1 MAVVWFCPDCWSE
14 VSEADA
20 TCPACGSVL
29 KGGRERNF
37 VQKLIAALRHPEP
50 ETAVRAAHTLGGLGA
65 KEAVPALIETLT
77 RSDDPYLLDA
87 VAGSLGELEAAEA
100 IPALRSVLRSSYLV
114 ARIAAAKALGRLGTP
129 EALAVLEEARQDQ
142 SESVRQAVEEQL
154 AERRN
159 LPPSS

>member
-1 MAVVWFCPDCWSE
+1 MAVVWFCPECWSE

-20 TCPACGSVL
+20 TCPACGAVL
-29 KGGRERNF
+29 KGGRERSF

-50 ETAVRAAHTLGGLGA
+50 ETAVRAAHALGA
-65 KEAVPALIETLT
+65 LRATEAVPALIETLG
-77 RSDDPYLLDA
+77 RSDDPYLLEA
-87 VAGSLGELEAAEA
+87 VAGALGELEATETV
-100 IPALRSVLRSSYLV
+100 PALRSVLRSSYLV

-129 EALAVLEEARQDQ
+129 EALTALEEARQDQ

-159 LPPSS
+159 LAPSS